1 MDSNSSSS
9 AAIEDRAFVVESAG
23 GRRVHGRVTAAR
35 GATGAPVLF
44 TLHGF
49 RAHMDWGFFPDFAR
63 RAAARGWCVVRFSF
77 SGSGVPPGG
86 DAIVDRD
93 AFAADSYGKQLEDLE
108 AVHAAVD
115 AGALR
120 DACPGADAT
129 RWALVGHSRG
139 SGVGLIHVV
148 ERGDALGF
156 VGWAQITTPGSWSD
170 AKKRAWRD
178 AGVLRIPHG
187 TDGGTLELGTETL
200 DDLEAQRE
208 RYDLLARAAALTTPA
223 LFVHGDR
230 DIAIS
235 AEEARTVFDAAPRD
249 LARFVTL
256 DRTGHT
262 FGVRHPMTRV
272 PGAYLELARETLDF
286 LDAARDGRAKE
297 RGTP

>member
-9 AAIEDRAFVVESAG
+9 AAVEERAFVVDSAG
-23 GRRVHGRVTAAR
+23 GRRVHGRVTAPR

-44 TLHGF
+44 ALHGF

-77 SGSGVPPGG
+77 SGSGVPPGA
-86 DAIVDRD
+86 DAIVDRE

-108 AVHAAVD
+108 AVHAALD
-115 AGALR
+115 AGAV
-120 DACPGADAT
+120 AEADPT

-170 AKKRAWRD
+170 AKKRAWRE
-178 AGVLRIPHG
+178 AGSLRIPHG
-187 TDGGTLELGTETL
+187 TDGGTLELGTATL
-200 DDLEAQRE
+200 DDLEAQRA
-208 RYDLLARAAALTTPA
+208 RYDLLARAAELTTPA
-223 LFVHGDR
+223 LFLHGDR

-235 AEEARTVFDAAPRD
+235 AEEARTVFDAAPPG
-249 LARFVTL
+249 LARFAVL
-256 DRTGHT
+256 ERTGHT

-272 PGAYLELARETLDF
+272 PDAYLALSTETLDF
-286 LDAARDGRAKE
+286 LDAARAGEPKDGGAS
-297 RGTP
+297 